1 MSWHVKNTYG
11 YLRSSA
17 EALDNAHMIY
27 DIFAYC
33 GWKLPAVC
41 ACLGN
46 CEVESGY
53 NAWRWQSEVILP
65 KNDPRIEYQNGHAY
79 GLFQQD
85 PAGKYINSAY
95 AQSITGYGP
104 NYSNEVG
111 NTFDGSAQ
119 CFYLHNICSDPD
131 AGEWSNPWGSS
142 YYMPFDQFIID
153 EVHSVEYLAHTFL
166 VSYERGTWSDER
178 VNAANYWYTVL
189 GGYTPVPPPDPPEP
203 PPPPHG
209 KPIPVWLLIKL
220 IQNSQQHHG
229 RKLMQNGNYKKW

>member
-1 MSWHVKNTYG
+1 MAWHVKNTYG
-11 YLRSSA
+11 YLRTSA

-131 AGEWSNPWGSS
+131 AGEWSNPWGST
-142 YYMPFDQFIID
+142 YYMPFDQFIVD

-166 VSYERGTWSDER
+166 VSYERGNWSDER